1 VTNECGER
9 VDQGPA
15 KVDPSRPALL
25 QMALKPLG
33 PSTYCVKL
41 RMLSVDT
48 HVTEGDFT
56 FRVAGAP

>member
-1 VTNECGER
+1 M
-9 VDQGPA
+9 DQGPA

-25 QMALKPLG
+25 QMALKPLD

-56 FRVAGAP
+56 FVVAP